1 MTDET
6 TLMNETEIPIPFKVA
21 DGAGIEKG
29 AILRLT
35 ESMTAIINSGA
46 GQKIAGILQA
56 EKIANDGVTMASV
69 YMGGIFKGVAAAS
82 IAIGVPIQISATEN
96 RLETASSASGASIIG
111 YALEA
116 PSRAGQTFMFVLK
129 PGLGGEK

>member
-1 MTDET
+1 MADET

-35 ESMTAIINSGA
+35 ESMTVIINSGA

-56 EKIANDGVTMASV
+56 EKIANDGVTMVSV
-69 YMGGIFKGVAAAS
+69 FMGGIFKGVAAAS

-116 PSRAGQTFMFVLK
+116 PSGAGQTFMFVLK